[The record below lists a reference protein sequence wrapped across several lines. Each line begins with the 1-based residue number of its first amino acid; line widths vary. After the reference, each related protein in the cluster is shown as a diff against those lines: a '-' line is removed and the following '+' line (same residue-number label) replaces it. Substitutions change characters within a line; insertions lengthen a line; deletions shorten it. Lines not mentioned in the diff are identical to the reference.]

1 MAIVPSGVSV
11 PAQSKELDN
20 NVVTTSY
27 GTVYRQVVNLADP
40 ETPTNYQR
48 VGSNG
53 AYVDVR
59 NVVALPLPT
68 GASTGA
74 LQTTG
79 NATLS
84 SIDTKTPNL
93 VSGRVPVDG
102 SSVTQPISAVSLPLP
117 TGASTAA
124 LQTSGNASLTSI
136 NTKLPSL
143 DGGYVPVTIKNS
155 SIEISND
162 AGNPV
167 PVSGTF
173 WQATQPVSA
182 VSLPLPTGAA
192 TEVTVAGLLTNTQLR
207 ASNVNV
213 AVNSALPT
221 GANTIGSIANT
232 SFAATQSGTWNVTN
246 ISGTVSLPTGAATE
260 ATLSAL
266 SAKFSALGQKTM
278 SASVP
283 VVLASNHSDIVT
295 KKSASSYA
303 HLNSTGTTTIKSGAG
318 ILRRVVVNTN
328 GSGSNTFTIYDNTS
342 GSGTVIAAIDTVNG
356 VSGHFEYNVAF
367 STGLTVVD
375 ASGTSADITV
385 IYE

>member
-59 NVVALPLPT
+59 NVV
-68 GASTGA
+68 
-74 LQTTG
+74 
-79 NATLS
+79 
-84 SIDTKTPNL
+84 
-93 VSGRVPVDG
+93 
-102 SSVTQPISAVSLPLP
+102 SLPLP

-136 NTKLPSL
+136 DTKLPSL
-143 DGGYVPVTIKNS
+143 DSGYVPVTIKNS

-173 WQATQPVSA
+173 WQATQPVSGTFWQATQPVSGTFWQATQPVSGTFWQTTQPVSGTFWQATQPVSA

-192 TEVTVAGLLTNTQLR
+192 TE
-207 ASNVNV
+207 S
-213 AVNSALPT
+213 
-221 GANTIGSIANT
+221 
-232 SFAATQSGTWNVTN
+232 
-246 ISGTVSLPTGAATE
+246 
-260 ATLSAL
+260 TLSAL
-266 SAKFSALGQKTM
+266 SAKFSALGQATM
-278 SASVP
+278 AASVP

-318 ILRRVVVNTN
+318 ILRRVVINTR
-328 GSGSNTFTIYDNTS
+328 GGVLNTFTIYDNTS
-342 GSGTVIAAIDTVNG
+342 GSGTVIAVIDTVNG
-356 VSGHFEYNVAF
+356 VSGQFEYGVSF
-367 STGLTVVD
+367 STGLTVVN
-375 ASGTSADITV
+375 ATGTSADITV

>member
-20 NVVTTSY
+20 TRVTTAY
-27 GTVYRQVVNLADP
+27 GLVYRQVITLADP

-68 GASTGA
+68 GAST
-74 LQTTG
+74 
-79 NATLS
+79 
-84 SIDTKTPNL
+84 
-93 VSGRVPVDG
+93 
-102 SSVTQPISAVSLPLP
+102 
-117 TGASTAA
+117 AA

-136 NTKLPSL
+136 DTKLPSL

-173 WQATQPVSA
+173 WQATQPVSFTRLSSGTDSVTANIGTTNGIALDITVDSLLKPSSTLSAVSTITNTVTVKADTLVNQTNAFKVDGSAVTQPVSA

-192 TEVTVAGLLTNTQLR
+192 TE
-207 ASNVNV
+207 S
-213 AVNSALPT
+213 
-221 GANTIGSIANT
+221 
-232 SFAATQSGTWNVTN
+232 
-246 ISGTVSLPTGAATE
+246 
-260 ATLSAL
+260 TLSAL
-266 SAKFSALGQKTM
+266 SAKFSALGQTTM

-318 ILRRVVVNTN
+318 ILRRVVINTK
-328 GSGSNTFTIYDNTS
+328 GSASNTFTIYDNTS

-367 STGLTVVD
+367 STGLTVVN

>member
-1 MAIVPSGVSV
+1 MAIVPSGISV
-11 PAQSKELDN
+11 PAQSKVLDN
-20 NVVTTSY
+20 TTTTTVY
-27 GTVYRQVVNLADP
+27 GTVYRQVVTLADP
-40 ETPTNYQR
+40 ETATNYMR
-48 VGSNG
+48 VGGNG

-117 TGASTAA
+117 TGASTSA
-124 LQTSGNASLTSI
+124 LQTTGNTTLSSIDTKTPNLVSGR
-136 NTKLPSL
+136 
-143 DGGYVPVTIKNS
+143 VPVDGS
-155 SIEISND
+155 S
-162 AGNPV
+162 V
-167 PVSGTF
+167 
-173 WQATQPVSA
+173 TQPISA

-266 SAKFSALGQKTM
+266 SAKFSALGQATM
-278 SASVP
+278 AASVP

-318 ILRRVVVNTN
+318 ILRRVVINTK
-328 GSGSNTFTIYDNTS
+328 GSASNTFTIYDNTS

-356 VSGHFEYNVAF
+356 VSGHFEYGVNF
-367 STGLTVVD
+367 STGLTIVT
-375 ASGTSADITV
+375 ANGTAADVTV

>member
-59 NVVALPLPT
+59 NV
-68 GASTGA
+68 
-74 LQTTG
+74 
-79 NATLS
+79 
-84 SIDTKTPNL
+84 
-93 VSGRVPVDG
+93 
-102 SSVTQPISAVSLPLP
+102 VSLPLP

-192 TEVTVAGLLTNTQLR
+192 TETTVAGLLTNTQLR
-207 ASNVNV
+207 AS
-213 AVNSALPT
+213 AVET
-221 GANTIGSIANT
+221 
-232 SFAATQSGTWNVTN
+232 
-246 ISGTVSLPTGAATE
+246 
-260 ATLSAL
+260 
-266 SAKFSALGQKTM
+266 
-278 SASVP
+278 
-283 VVLASNHSDIVT
+283 T
-295 KKSASSYA
+295 KKTSSFN
-303 HLNSTGTTTIKSGAG
+303 HITTNKTTTVKSGAG
-318 ILRRVVVNTN
+318 VLRRIVINTK
-328 GSGSNTFTIYDNTS
+328 GSGANTLTIYDNTT
-342 GSGTVIAAIDTVNG
+342 GSGTVIGDIDTVNG
-356 VSGHFEYNVAF
+356 VSGHFEYGVSF
-367 STGLTVVD
+367 STGLTIVT
-375 ASGTSADITV
+375 ANGTAADVTV

>member
-20 NVVTTSY
+20 TTTTTAY
-27 GTVYRQVVNLADP
+27 GIVYRQVVTLADP
-40 ETPTNYQR
+40 ETATNYMR
-48 VGSNG
+48 VGGNG

-68 GASTGA
+68 NASTSA

-79 NATLS
+79 NNTLS
-84 SIDTKTPNL
+84 AIDTKLGGTL
-93 VSGRVPVDG
+93 
-102 SSVTQPISAVSLPLP
+102 AVNV
-117 TGASTAA
+117 G
-124 LQTSGNASLTSI
+124 LT
-136 NTKLPSL
+136 
-143 DGGYVPVTIKNS
+143 
-155 SIEISND
+155 D
-162 AGNPV
+162 A
-167 PVSGTF
+167 
-173 WQATQPVSA
+173 
-182 VSLPLPTGAA
+182 
-192 TEVTVAGLLTNTQLR
+192 QLR
-207 ASNVNV
+207 ASDVNV

-260 ATLSAL
+260 STLSAL
-266 SAKFSALGQKTM
+266 SAKFSALGQATM
-278 SASVP
+278 AASVP

-295 KKSASSYA
+295 KKSASNYA

-318 ILRRVVVNTN
+318 ILRRVVINTR
-328 GSGSNTFTIYDNTS
+328 GGLLNTFTIYDNTS

-356 VSGHFEYNVAF
+356 VSGQFEYGVSF
-367 STGLTVVD
+367 STGLTVVN
-375 ASGTSADITV
+375 ATGTSADITV

>member
-59 NVVALPLPT
+59 NVV
-68 GASTGA
+68 
-74 LQTTG
+74 
-79 NATLS
+79 
-84 SIDTKTPNL
+84 
-93 VSGRVPVDG
+93 
-102 SSVTQPISAVSLPLP
+102 
-117 TGASTAA
+117 
-124 LQTSGNASLTSI
+124 
-136 NTKLPSL
+136 
-143 DGGYVPVTIKNS
+143 
-155 SIEISND
+155 
-162 AGNPV
+162 
-167 PVSGTF
+167 
-173 WQATQPVSA
+173 
-182 VSLPLPTGAA
+182 SLPLPTGAA
-192 TEVTVAGLLTNTQLR
+192 TE
-207 ASNVNV
+207 S
-213 AVNSALPT
+213 
-221 GANTIGSIANT
+221 
-232 SFAATQSGTWNVTN
+232 
-246 ISGTVSLPTGAATE
+246 
-260 ATLSAL
+260 TLSAL
-266 SAKFSALGQKTM
+266 SAKFSALGQTTM

-318 ILRRVVVNTN
+318 ILRRVVINTK
-328 GSGSNTFTIYDNTS
+328 GSASNTFTIYDNTS

-375 ASGTSADITV
+375 ATGTSADITV

>member
-27 GTVYRQVVNLADP
+27 GLVYRQVVNLADP

-59 NVVALPLPT
+59 NVV
-68 GASTGA
+68 
-74 LQTTG
+74 
-79 NATLS
+79 
-84 SIDTKTPNL
+84 
-93 VSGRVPVDG
+93 
-102 SSVTQPISAVSLPLP
+102 SLPLP

-136 NTKLPSL
+136 DTKLPSL

-192 TEVTVAGLLTNTQLR
+192 TE
-207 ASNVNV
+207 S
-213 AVNSALPT
+213 
-221 GANTIGSIANT
+221 
-232 SFAATQSGTWNVTN
+232 
-246 ISGTVSLPTGAATE
+246 
-260 ATLSAL
+260 TLSAL
-266 SAKFSALGQKTM
+266 SAKFSALGQNTM
-278 SASVP
+278 LASVP
-283 VVLASNHSDIVT
+283 VVLASNHSDIVI

-303 HLNSTGTTTIKSGAG
+303 HLNANGTTTVKSGAG
-318 ILRRVVVNTN
+318 VLRRIVINTRA
-328 GSGSNTFTIYDNTS
+328 GILNTLTIYDNTTAT
-342 GSGTVIAAIDTVNG
+342 GAVIGVVDTSDAEAG
-356 VSGHFEYNVAF
+356 AF
-367 STGLTVVD
+367 DYELDFTTGLTVVL
-375 ASGTSADITV
+375 AGGTAADITI

>member
-20 NVVTTSY
+20 TRVTTAY
-27 GTVYRQVVNLADP
+27 GLVYRQVITLADP

-59 NVVALPLPT
+59 NVV
-68 GASTGA
+68 
-74 LQTTG
+74 
-79 NATLS
+79 
-84 SIDTKTPNL
+84 
-93 VSGRVPVDG
+93 
-102 SSVTQPISAVSLPLP
+102 SLPLP

-136 NTKLPSL
+136 DTKLPSL

-192 TEVTVAGLLTNTQLR
+192 TE
-207 ASNVNV
+207 S
-213 AVNSALPT
+213 
-221 GANTIGSIANT
+221 
-232 SFAATQSGTWNVTN
+232 
-246 ISGTVSLPTGAATE
+246 
-260 ATLSAL
+260 TLSAL

-278 SASVP
+278 LASVP

-356 VSGHFEYNVAF
+356 VSCHFEYNVAF

-375 ASGTSADITV
+375 ATGTSADITV

>member
-20 NVVTTSY
+20 TTVTTAY
-27 GTVYRQVVNLADP
+27 GLVYRQVITLADP

-59 NVVALPLPT
+59 NVV
-68 GASTGA
+68 
-74 LQTTG
+74 
-79 NATLS
+79 
-84 SIDTKTPNL
+84 
-93 VSGRVPVDG
+93 
-102 SSVTQPISAVSLPLP
+102 SLPLP

-136 NTKLPSL
+136 DTKLPSL

-173 WQATQPVSA
+173 WQATQPVSFTRLSSGTDSVTANIGTTNGLALDITVDSLLKPSSTLSAVSTITNTVTVKADTLVNQTNAFKVDGSAVTQPVSA

-192 TEVTVAGLLTNTQLR
+192 TE
-207 ASNVNV
+207 
-213 AVNSALPT
+213 
-221 GANTIGSIANT
+221 
-232 SFAATQSGTWNVTN
+232 
-246 ISGTVSLPTGAATE
+246 
-260 ATLSAL
+260 ATLVAL
-266 SAKFSALGQKTM
+266 SAKVVNGYSFHR
-278 SASVP
+278 SASN
-283 VVLASNHSDIVT
+283 A
-295 KKSASSYA
+295 
-303 HLNSTGTTTIKSGAG
+303 TTTIKSGAG
-318 ILRRVVVNTN
+318 VLKRVTINTL
-328 GSGSNTFTIYDNTS
+328 GSLLNTCTIYDNTA
-342 GSGTVIAAIDTVNG
+342 GSGTIIAVIDPTLVQG
-356 VSGHFEYNVAF
+356 TYEYDLVF
-367 STGLTVVD
+367 STGLTIVT
-375 ASGTSADITV
+375 ATGTSADITV

>member
-59 NVVALPLPT
+59 NVV
-68 GASTGA
+68 
-74 LQTTG
+74 
-79 NATLS
+79 
-84 SIDTKTPNL
+84 
-93 VSGRVPVDG
+93 
-102 SSVTQPISAVSLPLP
+102 SLPLP

-136 NTKLPSL
+136 DTKLPSL

-173 WQATQPVSA
+173 WQATQPVSFTRLSSGTDSVTADIGTTNGLALDITVDSLLKPSSTLSAVSTITNTVTVKADTLVNQTNAFKVDGSAVTQPVSA

-192 TEVTVAGLLTNTQLR
+192 TE
-207 ASNVNV
+207 S
-213 AVNSALPT
+213 
-221 GANTIGSIANT
+221 
-232 SFAATQSGTWNVTN
+232 
-246 ISGTVSLPTGAATE
+246 
-260 ATLSAL
+260 TLSSL
-266 SAKFSALGQKTM
+266 SAKFSPLGQNTM
-278 SASVP
+278 LASVP

-318 ILRRVVVNTN
+318 ILRRVVINTK
-328 GSGSNTFTIYDNTS
+328 GSASNTFTVYDNTS

-367 STGLTVVD
+367 STGLTVVN
-375 ASGTSADITV
+375 ATGTSADITV

>member
-1 MAIVPSGVSV
+1 MAIIPSGVSV

-20 NVVTTSY
+20 TRVTTAY
-27 GTVYRQVVNLADP
+27 GLVYRQVITLADP

-59 NVVALPLPT
+59 NVVA
-68 GASTGA
+68 
-74 LQTTG
+74 
-79 NATLS
+79 
-84 SIDTKTPNL
+84 
-93 VSGRVPVDG
+93 
-102 SSVTQPISAVSLPLP
+102 LPLP

-173 WQATQPVSA
+173 WQATQPVSFTRLSSGTDSVTANIGTTNGLALDITVDSLLKPSSTLSAVSTITNTVTVKADTLANQTNAFKVDGSAVTQPVSA

-192 TEVTVAGLLTNTQLR
+192 TE
-207 ASNVNV
+207 S
-213 AVNSALPT
+213 
-221 GANTIGSIANT
+221 
-232 SFAATQSGTWNVTN
+232 
-246 ISGTVSLPTGAATE
+246 
-260 ATLSAL
+260 TLSAL
-266 SAKFSALGQKTM
+266 SAKFSALGQATM
-278 SASVP
+278 AASVP
-283 VVLASNHSDIVT
+283 VVLASNHSGIVT

-318 ILRRVVVNTN
+318 ILRRVVINTD
-328 GSGSNTFTIYDNTS
+328 GSMSNTFTVYDNTS
-342 GSGTVIAAIDTVNG
+342 GSGTVIAAIDTGNG

-367 STGLTVVD
+367 STGLTVVN

>member
-59 NVVALPLPT
+59 NVV
-68 GASTGA
+68 
-74 LQTTG
+74 
-79 NATLS
+79 
-84 SIDTKTPNL
+84 
-93 VSGRVPVDG
+93 
-102 SSVTQPISAVSLPLP
+102 SLPLP

-136 NTKLPSL
+136 DTKLPSL

-173 WQATQPVSA
+173 WQATQPVSGTFWQATQPVSA

-192 TEVTVAGLLTNTQLR
+192 TE
-207 ASNVNV
+207 S
-213 AVNSALPT
+213 
-221 GANTIGSIANT
+221 
-232 SFAATQSGTWNVTN
+232 
-246 ISGTVSLPTGAATE
+246 
-260 ATLSAL
+260 TLSAL
-266 SAKFSALGQKTM
+266 SAKFSALGQTTM

-318 ILRRVVVNTN
+318 ILRRVVINTK
-328 GSGSNTFTIYDNTS
+328 GSASNTFTIYDNTS

-375 ASGTSADITV
+375 ATGTSADITV

>member
-20 NVVTTSY
+20 TTVTTSY
-27 GTVYRQVVNLADP
+27 GLVYRQVITLADP

-59 NVVALPLPT
+59 NVV
-68 GASTGA
+68 
-74 LQTTG
+74 
-79 NATLS
+79 
-84 SIDTKTPNL
+84 
-93 VSGRVPVDG
+93 
-102 SSVTQPISAVSLPLP
+102 
-117 TGASTAA
+117 
-124 LQTSGNASLTSI
+124 
-136 NTKLPSL
+136 
-143 DGGYVPVTIKNS
+143 
-155 SIEISND
+155 
-162 AGNPV
+162 
-167 PVSGTF
+167 
-173 WQATQPVSA
+173 
-182 VSLPLPTGAA
+182 SLPLPTGAA
-192 TEVTVAGLLTNTQLR
+192 TE
-207 ASNVNV
+207 S
-213 AVNSALPT
+213 
-221 GANTIGSIANT
+221 
-232 SFAATQSGTWNVTN
+232 
-246 ISGTVSLPTGAATE
+246 
-260 ATLSAL
+260 TLSAL

-318 ILRRVVVNTN
+318 ILRRVVVNTK
-328 GSGSNTFTIYDNTS
+328 GTGSNTLTIYDNTS

-375 ASGTSADITV
+375 ATGTSADITV

>member
-20 NVVTTSY
+20 TTVTTSY
-27 GTVYRQVVNLADP
+27 GLVYRQAITLADP
-40 ETPTNYQR
+40 ETPTNFQR

-59 NVVALPLPT
+59 NVV
-68 GASTGA
+68 
-74 LQTTG
+74 
-79 NATLS
+79 
-84 SIDTKTPNL
+84 
-93 VSGRVPVDG
+93 
-102 SSVTQPISAVSLPLP
+102 
-117 TGASTAA
+117 
-124 LQTSGNASLTSI
+124 
-136 NTKLPSL
+136 
-143 DGGYVPVTIKNS
+143 
-155 SIEISND
+155 
-162 AGNPV
+162 
-167 PVSGTF
+167 
-173 WQATQPVSA
+173 
-182 VSLPLPTGAA
+182 SLPLPTGAA
-192 TEVTVAGLLTNTQLR
+192 TE
-207 ASNVNV
+207 S
-213 AVNSALPT
+213 
-221 GANTIGSIANT
+221 
-232 SFAATQSGTWNVTN
+232 
-246 ISGTVSLPTGAATE
+246 
-260 ATLSAL
+260 TLSAL

-318 ILRRVVVNTN
+318 ILRRVVVNTY

-375 ASGTSADITV
+375 ATGTSADITV

>member
-59 NVVALPLPT
+59 NV
-68 GASTGA
+68 
-74 LQTTG
+74 
-79 NATLS
+79 
-84 SIDTKTPNL
+84 
-93 VSGRVPVDG
+93 
-102 SSVTQPISAVSLPLP
+102 VSLPLP

-173 WQATQPVSA
+173 WQATQPVSGTFWQATQPVSA

-192 TEVTVAGLLTNTQLR
+192 TE
-207 ASNVNV
+207 S
-213 AVNSALPT
+213 
-221 GANTIGSIANT
+221 
-232 SFAATQSGTWNVTN
+232 
-246 ISGTVSLPTGAATE
+246 
-260 ATLSAL
+260 TLSAL

-318 ILRRVVVNTN
+318 ILRRVVINTK
-328 GSGSNTFTIYDNTS
+328 GTGSNTLTIYDNTS

-367 STGLTVVD
+367 SL
-375 ASGTSADITV
+375 SLIH
-385 IYE
+385 I

>member
-59 NVVALPLPT
+59 NVV
-68 GASTGA
+68 
-74 LQTTG
+74 
-79 NATLS
+79 
-84 SIDTKTPNL
+84 
-93 VSGRVPVDG
+93 
-102 SSVTQPISAVSLPLP
+102 SLPLP
-117 TGASTAA
+117 TGASTAT

-136 NTKLPSL
+136 DTKLPSL

-173 WQATQPVSA
+173 WQATQPVSGTFWQA
-182 VSLPLPTGAA
+182 TQPVSFTRLSSGTDSVTANIGTTNGLALDITVDSLLKPSSTLSAVSTITNTVTVKADTLVNQTNAFKVDGSAVTQPVSVVSLPLPTGAA
-192 TEVTVAGLLTNTQLR
+192 TE
-207 ASNVNV
+207 S
-213 AVNSALPT
+213 
-221 GANTIGSIANT
+221 
-232 SFAATQSGTWNVTN
+232 
-246 ISGTVSLPTGAATE
+246 
-260 ATLSAL
+260 TLSSL
-266 SAKFSALGQKTM
+266 STKFSALGQATM
-278 SASVP
+278 AASVP

-318 ILRRVVVNTN
+318 ILRRVVINTK
-328 GSGSNTFTIYDNTS
+328 GGAFNTFTVYDNTS
-342 GSGTVIAAIDTVNG
+342 GSGTVIAAIDTANG
-356 VSGHFEYNVAF
+356 VSGNFEYNVAF
-367 STGLTVVD
+367 STGLTVVG
-375 ASGTSADITV
+375 ATGTSADITV